1 MRQQHQTLNGQQT
14 RRDAVARVHGCDA
27 FVATAHVAVVPML
40 QTGVTAKINPSW
52 VSGGLPR
59 EGNS

>member
-1 MRQQHQTLNGQQT
+1 MRQQHQLNGQHM

-52 VSGGLPR
+52 LSGGLPR